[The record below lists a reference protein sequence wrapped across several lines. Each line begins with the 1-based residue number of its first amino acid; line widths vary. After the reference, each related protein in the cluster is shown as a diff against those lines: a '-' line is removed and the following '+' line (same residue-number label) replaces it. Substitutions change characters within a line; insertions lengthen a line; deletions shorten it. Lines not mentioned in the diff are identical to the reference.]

1 MKELIL
7 NKFNSMPQQ
16 VEENRRNVKIL
27 YEELQKYN
35 LTYRGLYSDNYSYYK
50 NDVVVYG
57 TNTYVHIS
65 ETATQGVAPEFAP
78 ETWALYLVG
87 ENVVITAG
95 VKSVDALEPGVQ
107 PTVTIETTEVEGEH
121 VKTYDLAFSFG
132 IPKGERGE
140 KGENGTNGTN
150 GTDGVN
156 AVIEGATADLTI
168 INESETESVTVDSLG
183 TQSNR
188 SFAFHFNLKNGKDGT
203 NGTNGATP
211 LLTNINLTIDTLEP
225 GTSAYGTAH
234 FNQTTEN
241 VYELNMTLG
250 IPRGNAGINSGEI
263 LNAFSADDPT
273 KTYSVTFLNAFY
285 NQVTSQ
291 FETVTTD
298 VSGLKEFKTSTETNA
313 LWGNNSEIICSLNT
327 DGTEYRFDYSTYKNI
342 PNFISIYI
350 PSHGSRPAFNT
361 IINPIDI
368 SNLNAIHYSDKLF
381 LGIDYSALDNHIT
394 YYLLEYRNYSTNK
407 YITFKLHSY
416 TPTNETPYVDVL
428 TSQYDVRVTPLTGR
442 IV

>member
-95 VKSVDALEPGVQ
+95 VKSVDVLEPGVQ

-150 GTDGVN
+150 GTDGVS
-156 AVIEGATADLTI
+156 ALIEGATADLTI
-168 INESETESVTVDSLG
+168 INESETESVTVDNLG

-211 LLTNINLTIDTLEP
+211 LLTNINLTVDTLDA
-225 GTSAYGTAH
+225 GTSAYGTAY

-298 VSGLKEFKTSTETNA
+298 VNGLKEFKTSAESNA
-313 LWGNNSEIICSLNT
+313 LWGNNSNVEVTPNNT
-327 DGTEYRFDYSTYKNI
+327 NTQHTFVTENNKLYLIEVATSDFHKFLIYKGG
-342 PNFISIYI
+342 SIL
-350 PSHGSRPAFNT
+350 SELVKVNNKSDNT
-361 IINPIDI
+361 GLIFGYIDI
-368 SNLNAIHYSDKLF
+368 EPQNLSSILKYKEYTFTINGSTVV
-381 LGIDYSALDNHIT
+381 STVSIT
-394 YYLLEYRNYSTNK
+394 VVN
-407 YITFKLHSY
+407 
-416 TPTNETPYVDVL
+416 
-428 TSQYDVRVTPLTGR
+428 VTPLTGHT
-442 IV
+442 V

>member
-95 VKSVDALEPGVQ
+95 VKSVDVLEPGVQ

-150 GTDGVN
+150 GTDGVS
-156 AVIEGATADLTI
+156 ALIEGATADLTI
-168 INESETESVTVDSLG
+168 INESETESVTVDNLG

-211 LLTNINLTIDTLEP
+211 LLTNINLTVDTLDA
-225 GTSAYGTAH
+225 GTSAYGTAY

-298 VSGLKEFKTSTETNA
+298 VNGLKEFKTSTESNA
-313 LWGNNSEIICSLNT
+313 LWGNNSNVEVTPNNT
-327 DGTEYRFDYSTYKNI
+327 NTQHTFVTENNKLYLIEVATSDFHKFLIYKGG
-342 PNFISIYI
+342 SIL
-350 PSHGSRPAFNT
+350 SELVKVNNKSDNT
-361 IINPIDI
+361 GLIFGYIDI
-368 SNLNAIHYSDKLF
+368 EPQNLSSILKYKEYTFTINGSTVV
-381 LGIDYSALDNHIT
+381 STVSIT
-394 YYLLEYRNYSTNK
+394 VVN
-407 YITFKLHSY
+407 
-416 TPTNETPYVDVL
+416 
-428 TSQYDVRVTPLTGR
+428 VTPLTGHT
-442 IV
+442 V

>member
-35 LTYRGLYSDNYSYYK
+35 LTYRGLYSSENTYYK
-50 NDVVVYG
+50 NDVVAFQKS
-57 TNTYVHIS
+57 TYIHIS
-65 ETATQGVAPEFAP
+65 ESSTQGITPIDTQ
-78 ETWALYLVG
+78 TWALYIIG
-87 ENVVITAG
+87 ENVVITSS
-95 VKSVDALEPGVQ
+95 VKSVTQVEPDVQ
-107 PTVTIETTEVEGEH
+107 PTVTVETTEVEGEH

-150 GTDGVN
+150 GTDGVS
-156 AVIEGATADLTI
+156 ALIEGATADLTI
-168 INESETESVTVDSLG
+168 INESETESVTVDNLG

-211 LLTNINLTIDTLEP
+211 LLTNINLTVDTLDA
-225 GTSAYGTAH
+225 GTSAYGTAY

-298 VSGLKEFKTSTETNA
+298 VNGLKEFKTSTESNA
-313 LWGNNSEIICSLNT
+313 LWGNNSNVEVTPNNT
-327 DGTEYRFDYSTYKNI
+327 NTQHTFVTENNKLYLIEVATSDFHKFLIYKGGSILSELVKVNNKSDNTGLIFGYIDIEPQNLSSILTYKEYTFTINGSTVVSTV
-342 PNFISIYI
+342 SITVV
-350 PSHGSRPAFNT
+350 N
-361 IINPIDI
+361 
-368 SNLNAIHYSDKLF
+368 
-381 LGIDYSALDNHIT
+381 
-394 YYLLEYRNYSTNK
+394 
-407 YITFKLHSY
+407 
-416 TPTNETPYVDVL
+416 
-428 TSQYDVRVTPLTGR
+428 VTPLTGHT
-442 IV
+442 V

>member
-35 LTYRGLYSDNYSYYK
+35 LTYRGLYSSENTYYK
-50 NDVVVYG
+50 NDVVAFQ
-57 TNTYVHIS
+57 NSTYIHIS
-65 ETATQGVAPEFAP
+65 ESSTQGITPIDTQ
-78 ETWALYLVG
+78 TWALYIIG
-87 ENVVITAG
+87 ENVVITSS
-95 VKSVDALEPGVQ
+95 VKSVTQVEPDVQ
-107 PTVTIETTEVEGEH
+107 PTVTVETTEVEGEH

-150 GTDGVN
+150 GTDGVS
-156 AVIEGATADLTI
+156 ALIEGATADLTI
-168 INESETESVTVDSLG
+168 INESETESVTVDNLG

-211 LLTNINLTIDTLEP
+211 LLTNINLTVDTLDA
-225 GTSAYGTAH
+225 GTSAYGTAY

-298 VSGLKEFKTSTETNA
+298 VNGLKEFKTSTESNA
-313 LWGNNSEIICSLNT
+313 LWGNNSNVEVTPNNT
-327 DGTEYRFDYSTYKNI
+327 NTQHTFVTENNKLYLIEVATSDFHKFLIYKGGSILSELVKVNNKSDNTGLIFGYIDIEPQNLSSILTYKEYTFTINGSTVVSTV
-342 PNFISIYI
+342 SITVV
-350 PSHGSRPAFNT
+350 N
-361 IINPIDI
+361 
-368 SNLNAIHYSDKLF
+368 
-381 LGIDYSALDNHIT
+381 
-394 YYLLEYRNYSTNK
+394 
-407 YITFKLHSY
+407 
-416 TPTNETPYVDVL
+416 
-428 TSQYDVRVTPLTGR
+428 VTPLTGHT
-442 IV
+442 V